1 MEQQRLLLADPDPLQ
16 PLLQSLEQELR
27 TRLGELAALYDQQHG
42 KGMKRLQADSN
53 WQQLEPEQKN
63 RLLAGQKLTNAER
76 PKVNL
81 ETTQDIVS
89 TLVRMPLPMFADR
102 LAAMNGRF
110 DMVLEEAA
118 ELMEPEAQFIRV
130 PRQTIKTDADIE
142 AWVASVK
149 KQLKA
154 ALAQGPVVIR

>member
-1 MEQQRLLLADPDPLQ
+1 
-16 PLLQSLEQELR
+16 
-27 TRLGELAALYDQQHG
+27 
-42 KGMKRLQADSN
+42 MKRLQADSN

-110 DMVLEEAA
+110 DLVLEEAA

-149 KQLKA
+149 KQLKT